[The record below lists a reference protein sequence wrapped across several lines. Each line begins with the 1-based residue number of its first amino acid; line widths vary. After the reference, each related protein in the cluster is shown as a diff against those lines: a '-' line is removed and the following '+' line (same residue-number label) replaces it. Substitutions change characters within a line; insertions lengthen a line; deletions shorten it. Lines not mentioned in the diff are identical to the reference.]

1 MPTEVS
7 IRQVENLKSLFLEA
21 SILIAT
27 DFRGM
32 SVSQMVGLRRSL
44 RASGGGYRVVKNTLA
59 KVAADEIDRPAIKE
73 ILDGPA
79 GLVLTVGDPVN
90 VAKALVEHIR
100 VERLTMAVG
109 KAVMGV
115 EVLSEER
122 VLELAALPPMD
133 QLLSKML
140 GQMNAPI
147 SGLVTVLD
155 GPVRGLVTVLQGHIK
170 QSIGE
175 ESGVV
180 DD

>member
-7 IRQVENLKSLFLEA
+7 TRQIENLKSLFSEA

-32 SVSQMVGLRRSL
+32 SVGQMVGLRRSL
-44 RASGGGYRVVKNTLA
+44 KTSGGGYRVVKNTLA
-59 KVAADEIDRPAIKE
+59 KLAADEIDRPAIKE
-73 ILDGPA
+73 ILNGPA
-79 GLVLTVGDPVN
+79 GLVVTVGDPVN

-100 VERLTMAVG
+100 VERLDMTVG
-109 KAVMGV
+109 KAVLGV
-115 EVLSEER
+115 QVLSEER

-133 QLLSKML
+133 ELLSKML

-147 SGLVTVLD
+147 SGLVTVLE
-155 GPVRGLVTVLQGHIK
+155 GPVRGLVTVLQRHVK

-175 ESGVV
+175 ESGVA
-180 DD
+180 DE